1 MFKSLF
7 KGLSQIA
14 NYFTGELKEC
24 FRDSGAVVMFVVGMM
39 AYPVAYSIG
48 YLKEVVRDIPVA
60 LVDLDHSSLSRQL
73 SRMTDAT
80 EQLTV
85 LYKPSSMKDAET
97 LFYNGDFA
105 GVILIPSDFE
115 KSIYSGK
122 QTGISVYSDAGH
134 FLLYKQVLAGSLY
147 ASQTMGAGIE
157 IKNLL
162 QKGKTVKQA
171 NDAREPLN
179 VNVYSLYNPSG
190 GYASF
195 VVPGIL
201 IIVIQQTL
209 LIGIGIL
216 WAKHTERKKY
226 HYLKTA
232 INQRWASFKMLL
244 GQSAAYVAVY
254 VFTSFLIIGLFYKII
269 NFPDKSGLLP
279 VFFLLIPYLFSIT
292 FLGMALGVM
301 FRKRVHAL
309 LFMVFISP
317 SVFFISGASWP
328 VQALPPVLKLVS
340 YIFPS
345 TPMINA
351 FIRVRIMG
359 SGLQSVNYEYHIIVL
374 QMLIFF
380 LIAWL
385 AYAIKLNNLRKQVAA
400 GNLIIEE

>member
-24 FRDSGAVVMFVVGMM
+24 FRDSGAVVMFIVGMI

-60 LVDLDHSSLSRQL
+60 VVDLDHSSLSRQL

-85 LYKPSSMKDAET
+85 LYKPASMKDAET
-97 LFYNGDFA
+97 LFYNGDIA
-105 GVILIPSDFE
+105 GVILIPSNFE

-122 QTGISVYSDAGH
+122 QAGISVYSDAGH

-232 INQRWASFKMLL
+232 VNQRWASFKMLL
-244 GQSAAYVAVY
+244 GQSAAYVALY
-254 VFTSFLIIGLFYKII
+254 VFTSFLIIGLFYKIMD
-269 NFPDKSGLLP
+269 FPDKSGLLP

-309 LFMVFISP
+309 LFIVFISP

-328 VQALPPVLKLVS
+328 AQALPTTLKILS

-359 SGLQSVNYEYHIIVL
+359 SGLQLVNHEYHIILL

-400 GNLIIEE
+400 GNLIISE

>member
-1 MFKSLF
+1 MFKPLF
-7 KGLSQIA
+7 RGLSQIA
-14 NYFTGELKEC
+14 KYFTGELKEC
-24 FRDSGAVVMFVVGMM
+24 FRDSGAIVMFIAGMI

-48 YLKEVVRDIPVA
+48 YLKEVVRDVPVA
-60 LVDLDHSSLSRQL
+60 VLDLDHSSLSRQL

-85 LYKPSSMKDAET
+85 LYKPSSLKDAEE
-97 LFYNGDFA
+97 LFYKGDVA

-115 KSIYSGK
+115 KNIYRGN
-122 QTGISVYSDAGH
+122 QAGITVYSDAGH
-134 FLLYKQVLAGSLY
+134 FLLYKQVLAGCLY
-147 ASQTMGAGIE
+147 ASQTMSAGIE

-162 QKGKTVKQA
+162 QKGKTLKQA

-254 VFTSFLIIGLFYKII
+254 VITSFLIVGLFYRII

-292 FLGMALGVM
+292 FFGMALGVM

-328 VQALPPVLKLVS
+328 VQALPPVLKFAS

-351 FIRVRIMG
+351 FIRLRIMG
-359 SGLQSVNYEYHIIVL
+359 SGLQSIHSEYSIIL
-374 QMLIFF
+374 IQMCVFF

-385 AYAIKLNNLRKQVAA
+385 AYAIKLNSLRKQVAV
-400 GNLIIEE
+400 GSLIIPD

>member
-1 MFKSLF
+1 MFKSLVN
-7 KGLSQIA
+7 GLSQIA
-14 NYFTGELKEC
+14 KYFIGELKES
-24 FRDSGAVVMFVVGMM
+24 FRDNGAIIMFILGMI
-39 AYPVAYSIG
+39 AYPIAYSIG

-60 LVDLDHSSLSRQL
+60 VVDLDHSSLSRQL
-73 SRMTDAT
+73 SRMADAT

-85 LYKPSSMKDAET
+85 VYKPSSLKDAET
-97 LFYNGDFA
+97 LFYKGDVA

-115 KSIYSGK
+115 KNIYSGK
-122 QTGISVYSDAGH
+122 QAGISVYNDAGH

-162 QKGKTVKQA
+162 QKGKTLKQA

-179 VNVYSLYNPSG
+179 VIVYSLYNPSG

-216 WAKHTERKKY
+216 WAKHAERKKY
-226 HYLKTA
+226 HYLKKA
-232 INQRWASFKMLL
+232 IDQRWASFKMLL
-244 GQSAAYVAVY
+244 GQSTAYVSIY
-254 VFTSFLIIGLFYKII
+254 VVTSFLILGLFYKII
-269 NFPDKSGLLP
+269 DFPDKSGFLP

-301 FRKRVHAL
+301 FQKRVHAL

-317 SVFFISGASWP
+317 SVFFISGAAWP
-328 VQALPPVLKLVS
+328 AQALPPFLKAIS

-345 TPMINA
+345 TPMIGA
-351 FIRVRIMG
+351 FTRLRIMG
-359 SGLQSVNYEYHIIVL
+359 SGLRLISSEYWIIIT
-374 QMLIFF
+374 QMIVFF

-385 AYAIKLNNLRKQVAA
+385 AYFIKLNDLRKQVAA
-400 GNLIIEE
+400 GNFIIQD